1 MLQVVSALYATIVA
15 RCLSIHSYLLVSIEQ
30 YLNFDLDHICLST
43 SLNTMSMNLPTLF
56 SVVPAQTC
64 YHVTVLSQRLI
75 SIDEK
80 LCQVQKPAK
89 LLSSTMIIMT

>member
-1 MLQVVSALYATIVA
+1 
-15 RCLSIHSYLLVSIEQ
+15 
-30 YLNFDLDHICLST
+30 
-43 SLNTMSMNLPTLF
+43 MSMNLPTLF